1 MDNNENTIRIQ
12 TQLTLREYVRLYCKH
27 NYRKLC
33 VDCMSG
39 IWGDVSGISGVV
51 SGISGDVSGISG
63 VVSGISGDVSGILRI
78 LQEEIDA
85 HKSEK

>member
-39 IWGDVSGISGVV
+39 I
-51 SGISGDVSGISG
+51 
-63 VVSGISGDVSGILRI
+63 SGDVSGILRI